1 MSSVERGG
9 RTASNAQRKYGNL
22 PADEQRVVEQADKE
36 LKSLEKRVMDMAE
49 SVTAKGASSVTGP
62 ELKTLDRDIRAVR
75 DKSTSK
81 DSDGWRAVQGRADHM
96 LGYLDQLRTYLIEM
110 GVITREPEEG
120 TGVADAVPE
129 KVNLD
134 RKMSKLSLDAID
146 ELKDVLAALDECAS
160 EIAAAEA
167 KIAAKE
173 PGARNALAQTE
184 AKLNKLEGRND
195 AVITAHLHAGQQ
207 DAKDA
212 RKKNLRKLEELFQ
225 KIEDLFK
232 LCPAA

>member
-1 MSSVERGG
+1 MSSAERHGG
-9 RTASNAQRKYGNL
+9 RTASNAARKYGNL
-22 PADEQRVVEQADKE
+22 PPEEHRVVEQADKA

-49 SVTAKGASSVTGP
+49 SVTAKGASSVTGAD
-62 ELKTLDRDIRAVR
+62 LATLDRDIRVVR
-75 DKSTSK
+75 DQSQSK

-96 LGYLDQLRTYLIEM
+96 LGYLDQLRTYLVEM
-110 GVITREPEEG
+110 GVITRDEGSGAPEG
-120 TGVADAVPE
+120 VPE

-146 ELKDVLAALDECAS
+146 ELEAVMGALNECAAD
-160 EIAAAEA
+160 IAAAEA
-167 KIAAKE
+167 KITAKE
-173 PGARNALAQTE
+173 PGARNQLAQTE

-212 RKKNLRKLEELFQ
+212 RKKNLRKMEELFQ

-232 LCPAA
+232 LCPAG